1 MNDNFITI
9 TKERYYQLIKADVF
23 LRVLHV
29 HGVDDWE
36 GYEISLDSYNEMTE
50 ALQNANQTI

>member
-36 GYEISLDSYNEMTE
+36 GYEIALDSYNEMTE
-50 ALQNANQTI
+50 ALKNAD

>member
-1 MNDNFITI
+1 MDDFITI
-9 TKERYYQLIKADVF
+9 TKEKYYQLIKADLF

-36 GYEISLDSYNEMTE
+36 GYEIAIDYYTEITE
-50 ALQNANQTI
+50 ALKNVD